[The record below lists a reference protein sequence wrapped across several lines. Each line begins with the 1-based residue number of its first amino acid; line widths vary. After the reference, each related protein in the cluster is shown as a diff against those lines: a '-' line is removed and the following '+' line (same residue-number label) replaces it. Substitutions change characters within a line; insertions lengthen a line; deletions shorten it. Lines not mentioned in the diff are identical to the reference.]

1 MVMSSHNHAHMS
13 HNVLAWRI
21 FLTTYAAMLLTS
33 ALFASP
39 LLAAHPDFA
48 HEHPDNVPEHVHN
61 LTMVLGHGAV
71 TAVVDCVNLEQPPRD
86 WLVLPPYSQLSRYHL
101 EARRCRSPPVS

>member
-1 MVMSSHNHAHMS
+1 MKMSSHNHAHMPPR
-13 HNVLAWRI
+13 VLAWRV

-48 HEHPDNVPEHVHN
+48 HDHPDNTPEHVHN
-61 LTMVLGHGAV
+61 LSTVLGHGAV
-71 TAVVDCVNLEQPPRD
+71 TAVVDGASLEQPLGD
-86 WLVLPPYSQLSRYHL
+86 WLVLSQYSPPSHNNL
-101 EARRCRSPPVS
+101 ETLRCRSPPVS